1 MKPDPGA
8 PQLKAGSPPGP
19 WEILCG
25 CRDVTAEVGSTSD
38 WGGCLWLLLAVLR
51 IRRTQRHQ
59 ASFCSKMQRSYI
71 RRTCI
76 WPSLI
81 LKWSNVESE
90 WGAGKELTHST
101 LNRGHS
107 GNRMLCFE
115 VVSGWGVSYPTGS
128 RWSISRTV
136 HGPGC
141 LHGTDCLQQG
151 LGLKIYHGGH
161 HTP

>member
-8 PQLKAGSPPGP
+8 PQLKAGPPPGP

-25 CRDVTAEVGSTSD
+25 RRDVTAEVGSTSD

-51 IRRTQRHQ
+51 IRRTRRHQ
-59 ASFCSKMQRSYI
+59 ASFYSKMQGSYI
-71 RRTCI
+71 CRTCI

-90 WGAGKELTHST
+90 WGAGRELTHST

-107 GNRMLCFE
+107 GNRMFCFE
-115 VVSGWGVSYPTGS
+115 DVSDQGVSYPTS
-128 RWSISRTV
+128 ARWGISRTV
-136 HGPGC
+136 QGPGC
-141 LHGTDCLQQG
+141 LCGTHSLQQG